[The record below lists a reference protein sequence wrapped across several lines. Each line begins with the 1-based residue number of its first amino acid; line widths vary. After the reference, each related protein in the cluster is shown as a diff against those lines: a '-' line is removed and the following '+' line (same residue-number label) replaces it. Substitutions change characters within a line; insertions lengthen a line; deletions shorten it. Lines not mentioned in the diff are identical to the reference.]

1 MNKQAYTCR
10 NMQCRQQIRRVF
22 TASVGFFL
30 VILPFAL
37 AFAGGPEVSKS
48 LFPVRY
54 EQDLLPGL
62 VTNEQQIRA
71 GLLYDVERGK
81 IVWQKDLDYAY
92 PIASLT
98 KMMVGLLAMEDI
110 ASGKVC
116 WDDRI
121 TVTRTYKKRIKGR
134 RYKTYTTDE
143 HYTLEDLVK
152 MAMVASH
159 NESTVWIAKHCS
171 GDLTTFVTRMNE
183 RAMELGM
190 SKTIYSNPSGLP
202 AIIRELDNSSSPHD
216 QLILALELLKY
227 PKLVEITSIP
237 YIDIHNG
244 HGRVSYRNHN
254 GLVINYGQE
263 VDGFK
268 TGYTRAAGFCLVST
282 ARRAGHRLISVV
294 FGCTSP
300 WVRNGLVADM
310 LNRYYSTIKLGRLG
324 EAAPDTYASRAYL
337 DSVERKLVI
346 MTPSHDFPIEGDYTL
361 TYKTVNEKVRK
372 TVVVRPGDNLGQLA
386 RKNGV
391 SVQELKKWNRLKG
404 SVIRPGQKLAIYK
417 NVKKTVPVKL
427 VVEPSETVADLAP
440 SHDVTDE
447 CETTSYDETAEPTAM
462 AETPKP
468 AMSNDAPRI
477 EDKTQNTAGKK
488 PYFIHVVQPG
498 DTLWKIARQYEL
510 TPEQIKQLN
519 NISNSNLLKKGSR
532 IKIPQKS

>member
-1 MNKQAYTCR
+1 MLSLQH
-10 NMQCRQQIRRVF
+10 IRRVF
-22 TASVGFFL
+22 TLSTAFFL
-30 VILPFAL
+30 VTLPAAL
-37 AFAGGPEVSKS
+37 VFAGGTEAPKS
-48 LFPVRY
+48 PFPVRY

-110 ASGKVC
+110 NMGKVR

-121 TVTRTYKKRIKGR
+121 AVTRTYKKRIKGR
-134 RYKTYTTDE
+134 RYKTYTTEE

-190 SKTIYSNPSGLP
+190 SKTLYSNPSGLP

-216 QLILALELLKY
+216 QLILALEILKH

-237 YIDIHNG
+237 YLDIHNG

-282 ARRAGHRLISVV
+282 ARRGGHRLVSVV
-294 FGCTSP
+294 FGCSSP

-324 EAAPDTYASRAYL
+324 EAAPDTYVSKAFL
-337 DSVERKLVI
+337 DSVERKLVV
-346 MTPSHDFPIEGDYTL
+346 MTPSHDFPIQEDYSL

-386 RKNGV
+386 KKNGV
-391 SVQELKKWNRLKG
+391 TVQELRKWNRLKG
-404 SVIRPGQKLAIYK
+404 SVIKPGQKLAVYK
-417 NVKKTVPVKL
+417 NVKKTIPVKL
-427 VVEPSETVADLAP
+427 VVEPSETLADLAP
-440 SHDVTDE
+440 SHDVSDE
-447 CETTSYDETAEPTAM
+447 CETTSFDESSKPTATVESPN
-462 AETPKP
+462 AAP
-468 AMSNDAPRI
+468 ATNVPRI
-477 EDKTQNTAGKK
+477 DDKVQNPAGKK
-488 PYFIHVVQPG
+488 PYFFHVVQPG
-498 DTLWKIARQYEL
+498 DTLWKIARKYEL